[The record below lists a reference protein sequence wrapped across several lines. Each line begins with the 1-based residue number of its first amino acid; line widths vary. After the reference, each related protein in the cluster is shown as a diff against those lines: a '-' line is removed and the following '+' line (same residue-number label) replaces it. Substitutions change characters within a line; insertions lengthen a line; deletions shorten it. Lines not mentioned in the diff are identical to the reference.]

1 MEFHADDVP
10 ELQIVKMEKS
20 VLHCEDCEDESF
32 SLMTSKKISEKNR
45 FPKERGVVIA
55 SKCFIL
61 KTISLEF
68 IIQHCDLLLFNDD
81 PQPSIWMPHGAK
93 TQTLTWIP
101 PKGTNSSNHWRE
113 SLCHGHSWSPS
124 GLISLILPLGR
135 KNENINVKVF
145 ELIFLPVVLFTVFD
159 RGKFEKHLITRR
171 SCHKIST
178 GSRPERHMST
188 QFLGWFVDQSVVP
201 EMFCRIPNSRSVFW

>member
-1 MEFHADDVP
+1 MMEFHADDVP

-101 PKGTNSSNHWRE
+101 PKGTNSSNH
-113 SLCHGHSWSPS
+113 
-124 GLISLILPLGR
+124 
-135 KNENINVKVF
+135 
-145 ELIFLPVVLFTVFD
+145 
-159 RGKFEKHLITRR
+159 
-171 SCHKIST
+171 
-178 GSRPERHMST
+178 
-188 QFLGWFVDQSVVP
+188 
-201 EMFCRIPNSRSVFW
+201 